1 MPIPIHFSVR
11 LLIYWISG
19 IFLSN
24 YYSPLIFIVLIACC
38 SWLLSTYYTSFYL
51 EEFFMGCF
59 VMVLSA
65 YLIKTFHSKTEL
77 PQEKPLI
84 VFIESFQG
92 YTPKHLH
99 YRAKSKWGD
108 FSIYSKEPIDNA
120 FYPIN
125 DRPEKGFNDK
135 LVLFVD
141 QKKLSRWNRL
151 IENDFQ
157 VPVGWVAA
165 LRNRISQRWSEM
177 GFPSVPLGFF
187 KAVLLGDKSQLEDR
201 IKSAFQQLGLAHILA
216 ISGMHF
222 GLFYVLFHLLSLFL
236 PFKLRMGSRLL
247 LSISYAVLSG
257 LSISV
262 VRALIFILLYEL
274 GIALRRPINRW
285 QLLLSTALI
294 CVMIRPYWIYNIGFQ
309 LSFTA
314 VLGIFVALSFLD
326 QLERP

>member
-1 MPIPIHFSVR
+1 MTLVFTVKN
-11 LLIYWISG
+11 LLTT
-19 IFLSN
+19 
-24 YYSPLIFIVLIACC
+24 PFIL
-38 SWLLSTYYTSFYL
+38 
-51 EEFFMGCF
+51 
-59 VMVLSA
+59 
-65 YLIKTFHSKTEL
+65 
-77 PQEKPLI
+77 
-84 VFIESFQG
+84 
-92 YTPKHLH
+92 
-99 YRAKSKWGD
+99 
-108 FSIYSKEPIDNA
+108 
-120 FYPIN
+120 IN
-125 DRPEKGFNDK
+125 DRSEKGFNDK

>member
-1 MPIPIHFSVR
+1 
-11 LLIYWISG
+11 
-19 IFLSN
+19 
-24 YYSPLIFIVLIACC
+24 
-38 SWLLSTYYTSFYL
+38 
-51 EEFFMGCF
+51 
-59 VMVLSA
+59 MVLSA

-120 FYPIN
+120 FYLIN

-141 QKKLSRWNRL
+141 QKKRSKWNRL

-165 LRNRISQRWSEM
+165 LRNRISQRWSKM
-177 GFPSVPLGFF
+177 GFSSVPVGFF
-187 KAVLLGDKSQLEDR
+187 KAVLLGDKSQLEDQ

-247 LSISYAVLSG
+247 LSIIYAVLSG

-326 QLERP
+326 QLERPKALKKSFN